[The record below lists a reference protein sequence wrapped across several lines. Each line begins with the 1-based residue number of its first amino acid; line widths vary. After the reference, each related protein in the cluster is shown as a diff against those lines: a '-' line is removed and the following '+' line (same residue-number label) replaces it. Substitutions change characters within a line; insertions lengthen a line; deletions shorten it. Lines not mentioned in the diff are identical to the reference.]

1 MYVVNPSPVSQ
12 LPVATGS
19 TSQQARDTSADCCS
33 LVALE
38 YVRLCRRASL
48 RRVRSFSA
56 SSSARFRHGQL
67 TLKSHTTSCIMHI
80 SSECSS
86 ASLRHRVDNT
96 AKTVRKKYWG
106 PNRGFGAMVVV
117 WGFAQIIGRRW
128 PPLPLSLS
136 CPHGP
141 YHFTFRFFG
150 FRQSVMFLPCPILL
164 LALR

>member
-56 SSSARFRHGQL
+56 SSSARFRHCQL

-117 WGFAQIIGRRW
+117 WGFAQIIGRQL
-128 PPLPLSLS
+128 PPLPIVPPWTSSL
-136 CPHGP
+136 
-141 YHFTFRFFG
+141 YFQVFR
-150 FRQSVMFLPCPILL
+150 L
-164 LALR
+164 